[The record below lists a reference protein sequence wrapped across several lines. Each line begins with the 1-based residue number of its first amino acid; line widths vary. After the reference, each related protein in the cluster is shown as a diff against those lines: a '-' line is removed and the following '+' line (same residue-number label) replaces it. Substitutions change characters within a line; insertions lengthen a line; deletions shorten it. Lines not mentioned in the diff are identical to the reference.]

1 MTLSRST
8 PRVRVTRLLY
18 LGVLALVAFSNGR
31 SLTGLIGLVAQV
43 TGLVLAVGASLGR
56 IWVSTYIAG
65 RKDAEL
71 VTVGPY
77 SMVRNPLYVL
87 SFIAAFGLALGSRSL
102 AVLLVLPATQ
112 AVLLMLAVRDEEA
125 FLARTHGVAYAAYL
139 SRVPRYWPKV
149 SLQQPA
155 DSVQLDLTVFRKAFL
170 DAGSLLLLYA
180 LVLLADGLSA
190 TGRLPVLLAIP

>member
-43 TGLVLAVGASLGR
+43 AGLVLAVGASLGR
-56 IWVSTYIAG
+56 IWVSTFIAG
-65 RKDAEL
+65 RKNAEL

-87 SFIAAFGLALGSRSL
+87 SLIAAFGLALGSRSL
-102 AVLLVLPATQ
+102 AVLLVLPAAQ

-139 SRVPRYWPKV
+139 RRVPRYWPKL
-149 SLQQPA
+149 SLHQPVH
-155 DSVQLDLTVFRKAFL
+155 SVQLDLTVFWKAFL

-180 LVLLADGLSA
+180 LILLADGLSA
-190 TGRLPVLLAIP
+190 AGRLPMLLAIP

>member
-43 TGLVLAVGASLGR
+43 AGLVLAVGASLGR
-56 IWVSTYIAG
+56 IWVSTFIAG
-65 RKDAEL
+65 RKNAEL

-87 SFIAAFGLALGSRSL
+87 SLIAAFGLALGSRSL
-102 AVLLVLPATQ
+102 AVLLVLPAAQ

-139 SRVPRYWPKV
+139 RRVPRYWPKF
-149 SLQQPA
+149 SLHQPVH
-155 DSVQLDLTVFRKAFL
+155 SVQLDLTVFWKAFL

-180 LVLLADGLSA
+180 LILLADGLSA
-190 TGRLPVLLAIP
+190 AGRLPMLLAIP